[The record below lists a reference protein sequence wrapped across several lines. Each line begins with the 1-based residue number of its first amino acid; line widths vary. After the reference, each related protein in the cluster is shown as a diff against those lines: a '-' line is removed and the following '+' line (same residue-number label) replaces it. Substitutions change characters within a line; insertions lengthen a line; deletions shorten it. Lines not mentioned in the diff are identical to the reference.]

1 MLLTSPALSGP
12 TLNLCHE
19 ASSDLCF
26 RGKNCRN
33 VESKTSLS
41 QGMQR
46 VRVVASVSRTA
57 IRGMVTC
64 GTACVKDGVA
74 AERDEEDGA

>member
-1 MLLTSPALSGP
+1 M
-12 TLNLCHE
+12 
-19 ASSDLCF
+19 
-26 RGKNCRN
+26 
-33 VESKTSLS
+33 ESKTSLS